1 VARWWWHPTRPHTD
15 SISHEEHEE
24 DSHEEHEET
33 TVRFLLRDTI
43 ALDCVF
49 LTNTASAIVSLETQ
63 DLDHSA
69 ALVAAIGR
77 AVIFVAFVAW

>member
-1 VARWWWHPTRPHTD
+1 M
-15 SISHEEHEE
+15 
-24 DSHEEHEET
+24 
-33 TVRFLLRDTI
+33 LRDTI
-43 ALDCVF
+43 ALDFVF

-77 AVIFVAFVAW
+77 AGIFVA

>member
-1 VARWWWHPTRPHTD
+1 MKITEGIFDLESASWPSCPSWP
-15 SISHEEHEE
+15 IC
-24 DSHEEHEET
+24 
-33 TVRFLLRDTI
+33 LRDTI
-43 ALDCVF
+43 ALDFVF

-77 AVIFVAFVAW
+77 AGIFVA